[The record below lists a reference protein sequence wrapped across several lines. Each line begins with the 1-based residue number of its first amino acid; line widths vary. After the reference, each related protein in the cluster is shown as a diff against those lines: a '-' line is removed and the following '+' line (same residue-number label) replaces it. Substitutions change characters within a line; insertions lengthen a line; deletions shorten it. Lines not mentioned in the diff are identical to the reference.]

1 MPRHPQSGGELKISC
16 PDDCEGCISESQYK
30 ELLENS
36 TPQVA
41 EQRASLMRLMEYLRD
56 HNRKPGVLA
65 DHELMGIVI
74 DFLAVEDRYRSV

>member
-1 MPRHPQSGGELKISC
+1 
-16 PDDCEGCISESQYK
+16 
-30 ELLENS
+30 
-36 TPQVA
+36 
-41 EQRASLMRLMEYLRD
+41 MEYLRD